1 MCPVM
6 PDRLLRVEQARER
19 LQVSRAKL
27 YEFIN
32 SGQLQSI
39 MLGPKSRR
47 IVEASLDDLIARR
60 TKESA

>member
-1 MCPVM
+1 M

-32 SGQLQSI
+32 SGQLKSV
-39 MLGPKSRR
+39 MLGSRSRR
-47 IVEASLDDLIARR
+47 IP
-60 TKESA
+60 ESAVAEFIAARMDRRGAS